1 MVDGWLAAHVQ
12 VERLSG
18 LVDRASD
25 ALSLDQDL
33 RLEVINS
40 SANIGAVRAR
50 PRGGGG
56 GEGGRGGR
64 GVGARWTACRR
75 MRPTPVPCRAVQRI
89 VKFFQLIE
97 TDLYAKLAGSSAQIA
112 VPAEV
117 RA

>member
-1 MVDGWLAAHVQ
+1 
-12 VERLSG
+12 
-18 LVDRASD
+18 
-25 ALSLDQDL
+25 
-33 RLEVINS
+33 
-40 SANIGAVRAR
+40 
-50 PRGGGG
+50 
-56 GEGGRGGR
+56 
-64 GVGARWTACRR
+64 